1 MMSVLTDKG
10 RGWQDE
16 TPSPCCCP
24 GLLLRKGNQKGDGRE
39 AWREAVGEMMEG
51 LEGPQAVED
60 EPGWG
65 AALGPA
71 GVWWSGHRAKKGK
84 ILLTDLT

>member
-1 MMSVLTDKG
+1 M
-10 RGWQDE
+10 
-16 TPSPCCCP
+16 
-24 GLLLRKGNQKGDGRE
+24 
-39 AWREAVGEMMEG
+39 GEMMEG
-51 LEGPQAVED
+51 LEGPQALKD

-71 GVWWSGHRAKKGK
+71 GVWWSGHRAKKGR